1 MKLRLEPHG
10 EGVAPGV
17 ERTAEVQPHL
27 TEERYRALAETLRAV
42 PWEGEP
48 TTDYVTY
55 VGPQIERLTGY
66 TVEEWMKVGAWVA
79 AMHPD
84 DRGAQL
90 QKYEWHLKHRRDHN
104 LEYRVITKS
113 G

>member
-10 EGVAPGV
+10 QGVAPRT

-42 PWEGEP
+42 PWEAEP
-48 TTDYVTY
+48 TTDHVTY

-66 TVEEWMKVGAWVA
+66 TVEEWQAPGAWA
-79 AMHPD
+79 HAMHPD
-84 DRGAQL
+84 DRDAQV

-104 LEYRVITKS
+104 LNT